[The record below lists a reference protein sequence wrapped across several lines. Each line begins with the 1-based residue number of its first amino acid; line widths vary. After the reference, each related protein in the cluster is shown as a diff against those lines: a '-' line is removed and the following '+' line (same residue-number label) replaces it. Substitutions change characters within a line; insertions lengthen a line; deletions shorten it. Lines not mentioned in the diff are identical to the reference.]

1 MGECDMPDQ
10 HSQTSV
16 LIVGGGYAGLAS
28 AVFLSAHG
36 VRCILADRHP
46 AVSVQGRARGINQRT
61 MELYRPLGLEPAL
74 LEAARPFAGDSGV
87 ARCQVLA
94 GDWEW
99 LFDPEPD
106 PAAALASPSGFCM
119 ADQNTVEPLLRAAA
133 RERGADLRLDTEVT
147 DVAIGADGITAVL
160 AGSAGTSS
168 RTVVRAD
175 YLIAADGHASPLRS
189 LAGIGRTG
197 PGVTQHWVSIVIDA
211 DLDQVITK
219 RALFWIVLNEQ
230 LGFAS
235 FVTTAT
241 PGRWAVSVTYDPRTT
256 SPADFTAGR
265 CTQIAHAALGR
276 DDIGVTVISVAAW
289 EQAVG
294 VADAYRSGRVFL
306 AGDSAHVWP
315 PAGAMGANSAVQDA
329 SNLAWKLGAVRA
341 GLAGDALLDTY
352 EAERRP
358 VALALADLT
367 VRRQAAR
374 FGGGLDDD
382 IDDLVLTLG
391 QRYRSAAILGDAAG
405 APFGRPVADRPEAGA
420 RMPHAWLVRDGARV
434 SSHDLFTGGFVLL
447 AGPRAEAWLEAA
459 DQARAAAGV
468 RLDAWRI
475 GHDLADPDGA
485 WRRFALPT
493 GAAVLARPD
502 GYVAWIGEE
511 ASAPALTGALRGL
524 LQVPGAGAPG
534 GGG

>member
-1 MGECDMPDQ
+1 M
-10 HSQTSV
+10 
-16 LIVGGGYAGLAS
+16 
-28 AVFLSAHG
+28 
-36 VRCILADRHP
+36 
-46 AVSVQGRARGINQRT
+46 
-61 MELYRPLGLEPAL
+61 
-74 LEAARPFAGDSGV
+74 
-87 ARCQVLA
+87 
-94 GDWEW
+94 
-99 LFDPEPD
+99 
-106 PAAALASPSGFCM
+106 
-119 ADQNTVEPLLRAAA
+119 
-133 RERGADLRLDTEVT
+133 
-147 DVAIGADGITAVL
+147 
-160 AGSAGTSS
+160 
-168 RTVVRAD
+168 
-175 YLIAADGHASPLRS
+175 IAADGHASPLRS

-211 DLDQVITK
+211 GLDRIITK

-256 SPADFTAGR
+256 SPADFTAER

-276 DDIGVTVISVAAW
+276 DDIGVTVVSVAAW

-329 SNLAWKLGAVRA
+329 NNLAWKLGAVRA

-358 VALALADLT
+358 VALALAELT

-374 FGGGLDDD
+374 FGAGNGQGLDDD

-391 QRYRSAAILGDAAG
+391 QRYRSAAILGEVPS
-405 APFGRPVADRPEAGA
+405 APFGRPVADQPEPGA
-420 RMPHAWLVRDGARV
+420 RMPHAWLVRNGARV

-447 AGPRAEAWLEAA
+447 AGPRGEAWLEAA
-459 DQARAAAGV
+459 DEARAACGV
-468 RLDAWRI
+468 RLDAYQAGR
-475 GHDLADPDGA
+475 GLADPDGA
-485 WRRFALPT
+485 WPRFALPA
-493 GAAVLARPD
+493 GAAVLGRPD

-511 ASAPALTGALRGL
+511 AAGPALTGALRRL
-524 LQVPGAGAPG
+524 LQAP
-534 GGG
+534 

>member
-1 MGECDMPDQ
+1 MPDRQ
-10 HSQTSV
+10 IQTTV

-28 AVFLSAHG
+28 SLFLSAQG
-36 VRCILADRHP
+36 VPSILADRHP
-46 AVSVQGRARGINQRT
+46 AASVQGRARGINQRT

-74 LEAARPFAGDSGV
+74 LEAARPFAADSGV

-99 LFDPEPD
+99 LFDPDPD
-106 PAAALASPSGFCM
+106 PAAALASPSAFCL

-133 RERGADLRLDTEVT
+133 RERGADLRLDTEVR
-147 DVAIGADGITAVL
+147 DVSIDAGGVTAVL
-160 AGSAGTSS
+160 AGNGPPAA
-168 RTVVRAD
+168 VRAD
-175 YLIAADGHASPLRS
+175 YLIAADGHASPLRR
-189 LAGIGRTG
+189 LAGIGRAG

-211 DLDQVITK
+211 GLDQIITR
-219 RALFWIVLNEQ
+219 RALFWIVLNER

-256 SPADFTAGR
+256 AAADFTAER
-265 CTQIAHAALGR
+265 CTQIAHAAIGR
-276 DDIGVTVISVAAW
+276 DDIAVTVVSVAAW

-306 AGDSAHVWP
+306 VGDSAHVWP

-329 SNLAWKLGAVRA
+329 SNLAWKLGAVQA
-341 GLAGDALLDTY
+341 GLAGDTLLDTY
-352 EAERRP
+352 QAERRP

-391 QRYRSAAILGDAAG
+391 QRYRSAAIAGEAPG

-420 RMPHAWLVRDGARV
+420 RMPHARLVRDGSV
-434 SSHDLFTGGFVLL
+434 ISSHDLFTGGFVLL
-447 AGPRAEAWLEAA
+447 AGPAGTSWLDAA
-459 DQARAAAGV
+459 DQARGATGV
-468 RLDAWRI
+468 RLDAYRV
-475 GHDLADPDGA
+475 GRDLGDPDGA
-485 WRRFALPT
+485 WERFALPG

-502 GYVAWIGEE
+502 GYVAWTGGD
-511 ASAPALTGALRGL
+511 APALAGVLRRL
-524 LQVPGAGAPG
+524 LQAP
-534 GGG
+534 

>member
-1 MGECDMPDQ
+1 MPDQ

-16 LIVGGGYAGLAS
+16 LIVGGGYAGLAA
-28 AVFLSAHG
+28 AVFLSVHG
-36 VRCILADRHP
+36 VPCILADRHP

-74 LEAARPFAGDSGV
+74 LEAARPFAGDAGV
-87 ARCQVLA
+87 ARCQTLA

-106 PAAALASPSGFCM
+106 PAAGLASPAAFCL
-119 ADQNTVEPLLRAAA
+119 ADQNTVEPLLRDAA
-133 RERGADLRLDTEVT
+133 RQRGADLRLDTEVT
-147 DVAIGADGITAVL
+147 DVSIDDGGVTAVL
-160 AGSAGTSS
+160 AGGAGTGP
-168 RTVVRAD
+168 RTVVRAG

-189 LAGIGRTG
+189 LAGISRTG
-197 PGVTQHWVSIVIDA
+197 PGITQHWVSIVIDA
-211 DLDQVITK
+211 DLDRIITK
-219 RALFWIVLNEQ
+219 RALFWIVLNEE

-241 PGRWAVSVTYDPRTT
+241 PGRWAVSVTYDPRVT
-256 SPADFTAGR
+256 SLASFTAER

-276 DDIGVTVISVAAW
+276 DDIGVTVVSVAAW

-329 SNLAWKLGAVRA
+329 SNLAWKLGAVQA

-382 IDDLVLTLG
+382 IDDMVLTLG
-391 QRYRSAAILGDAAG
+391 QRYRSAAILGEVPS

-420 RMPHAWLVRDGARV
+420 RMPHAWLARGGSPV

-447 AGPRAEAWLEAA
+447 AGPDGAAWLDAA
-459 DQARAAAGV
+459 AQARAAAGM
-468 RLDAWRI
+468 RLDAYQVGR
-475 GHDLADPDGA
+475 DLADAGGA
-485 WRRFALPT
+485 WPRFALPA

-511 ASAPALTGALRGL
+511 VAGPALTAALQRL
-524 LQVPGAGAPG
+524 LQAR
-534 GGG
+534 